1 MSHWFNYQASLKILI
16 FGLLLGSG
24 LPALFA
30 VAVRVGSAGAGVQG
44 SDGAAVAHKNPALTA
59 ISYAMYAL
67 ALARSSSACCTSPA
81 SSSARTPVCT
91 FSEPSPR
98 SIRIYSVLRLTD
110 RPAGE
115 VDTL

>member
-30 VAVRVGSAGAGVQG
+30 IAVRVGSAGAGVQG

-59 ISYAMYAL
+59 ISYALYAL
-67 ALARSSSACCTSPA
+67 ALAAVVVGVLYVAREFVGAHTGLYMLGAKPA
-81 SSSARTPVCT
+81 
-91 FSEPSPR
+91 
-98 SIRIYSVLRLTD
+98 
-110 RPAGE
+110 
-115 VDTL
+115 